1 MSLADDEKESMGLR
15 RRLFALLAFTTAI
28 GGLLLSGTSAQAAG
42 NWQEIRAFTSQKC
55 LDVAG
60 GSQDNFAPVVQ
71 FSCRNTDNQLWAAV
85 FIDGGYYKFV
95 SRNTG
100 KCLDAT
106 GTANG
111 SLTQQLDCNATSSD
125 EWILEGA
132 GVGLSYKFV
141 NRVSGKCLD
150 LPGGSLSDNTRIQV
164 WDCVPGNTNQIW
176 DFV

>member
-1 MSLADDEKESMGLR
+1 MSLRHKLCQVLAVAASIG
-15 RRLFALLAFTTAI
+15 ALLLT
-28 GGLLLSGTSAQAAG
+28 GTSAHAAG
-42 NWQEIRAFTSQKC
+42 NWQGIRAFTSQKC

-71 FSCRNTDNQLWAAV
+71 FSCRGTDNQLWAAV
-85 FIDGGYYKFV
+85 YLDNGYYKFV

-100 KCLDAT
+100 KCLDVN

-111 SLTQQLDCNATSSD
+111 SLTQQLDCNATVSD
-125 EWILEGA
+125 EWLLQGA

-141 NRVSGKCLD
+141 NRVSGRCLD